1 MTQNEFNKIPE
12 NERNAIAMIYN
23 EYLSAKRRYPKPFN
37 SAHEAYAVIL
47 EELDETWDFIKKH
60 PKPRADKRPPATR
73 EQMKTEIQAVG
84 AMVLR
89 FIIEL

>member
-23 EYLSAKRRYPKPFN
+23 EYLAAKKRYPRPF
-37 SAHEAYAVIL
+37 SSPHEAYAVIL
-47 EELDETWDFIKKH
+47 EELEETWAFIKQH
-60 PKPRADKRPPATR
+60 SKPGADKGGFRTTN
-73 EQMKTEIQAVG
+73 QCKTEIQAVG

>member
-12 NERNAIAMIYN
+12 NEKNAIAMIYL
-23 EYLSAKRRYPKPFN
+23 EYLSAKKRYPKPFN
-37 SAHEAYAVIL
+37 NPHEAYAVIL
-47 EELDETWDFIKKH
+47 EELDETWGFIKNH
-60 PKPRADKRPPATR
+60 SKPGGDKRPCSSI